1 MKTDAVGT
9 QFGPQEKD
17 QAAARPVANDRLCLP
32 DARQELRFR
41 QANRL
46 RCFIGLKSCQ
56 SPTCS
61 NHVGAHD
68 VRSI

>member
-1 MKTDAVGT
+1 MKSDNPPGKEI
-9 QFGPQEKD
+9 GPLQKD

-46 RCFIGLKSCQ
+46 RCFS
-56 SPTCS
+56 
-61 NHVGAHD
+61 
-68 VRSI
+68 

>member
-1 MKTDAVGT
+1 MKTDAAGT
-9 QFGPQEKD
+9 QFSPQEKD

-46 RCFIGLKSCQ
+46 RCF
-56 SPTCS
+56 T
-61 NHVGAHD
+61 
-68 VRSI
+68 